1 MSQRMPEHQMTSV
14 PNCNQMVA
22 GGGVMSYRCTLP
34 QSHHKHGPADD
45 REPCFAVE
53 SGPATRAWQAWRER
67 QDARDD
73 KEAASQKQSTID
85 CPSCGKEQAMVLT
98 EEDGV
103 VFGRCYH
110 CGEVAT
116 QQPQS
121 LPAEDPTENKP
132 VIEWDGWKQIID
144 PTRCP
149 ECRSHVRVNGARLVA
164 LPPNALVR
172 LPCCG
177 ASAAAGYL
185 RDLFSKQIRDS
196 QQEAPS
202 EPTKQREGDQRLP
215 DGGSECVQ
223 DIVIAAMEESKR
235 VGTERYGQP
244 LMTFN
249 GRKGFQ
255 DLVEEARD
263 FFVYASMIQREAEAD
278 REALIG
284 EVSRVLE
291 MISKQEAPEDLL
303 NETIAA
309 KVVDRIMGY
318 VVGRLAEAVKPE

>member
-132 VIEWDGWKQIID
+132 VIEWDGFKQVTD
-144 PTRCP
+144 ATRCP
-149 ECRSHVRVNGARLVA
+149 SCGARVTVHREVLGAMDPSRRVDF
-164 LPPNALVR
+164 
-172 LPCCG
+172 PCCG
-177 ASAAAGYL
+177 ASSIAGYL
-185 RDLFSKQIRDS
+185 MNLFD
-196 QQEAPS
+196 QQVAEV
-202 EPTKQREGDQRLP
+202 ERLKPTKQREGDQRLP